1 MATKLGGDKPKNT
14 GAALRTQT
22 ASWQMNKADQSN
34 PDQGMNNN
42 DHPSYKKL
50 KQYSGNQHGGAAEGN
65 FGRGPTKGNTGS
77 LVQGPKHPPT
87 AGVPSQTKIK
97 NPDYINGGAQVRT
110 PGGTRPFTPSK
121 TENYNGDYNNINFGR
136 GPTKGNAQ

>member
-1 MATKLGGDKPKNT
+1 MATKLGGNKPKNT

-22 ASWQMNKADQSN
+22 ASWQYDSADYADGMDNK
-34 PDQGMNNN
+34 

-65 FGRGPTKGNTGS
+65 FGRGPTRGNTGS
-77 LVQGPKHPPT
+77 LVHGPACPPASAVPALPAQGST
-87 AGVPSQTKIK
+87 RDS
-97 NPDYINGGAQVRT
+97 INRGSQVRT
-110 PGGTRPFTPSK
+110 PGGTRAFMPSK
-121 TENYNGDYNNINFGR
+121 TENYNGDSNRINFGR

>member
-1 MATKLGGDKPKNT
+1 MATKLGGNKPKNT

-22 ASWQMNKADQSN
+22 ASWQYDSADYADGMDNK
-34 PDQGMNNN
+34 

-65 FGRGPTKGNTGS
+65 FGRGPTRGNTGS
-77 LVQGPKHPPT
+77 LVQGPACPP
-87 AGVPSQTKIK
+87 ASAVPALPAQGSTR
-97 NPDYINGGAQVRT
+97 DSINRGSQVRT
-110 PGGTRPFTPSK
+110 PGGTRAFMPSK
-121 TENYNGDYNNINFGR
+121 TENYNGDSNRINFGR